1 MNTVRFFRV
10 SFGFFGLAFDGVLC
24 VVPTLRR
31 ATGVRRAR
39 SILPFS
45 FVACVCGYSNTTC
58 LRRLGGRPINHRRAR
73 LAPPANTSAVPSSVS
88 EERRRNNES
97 VFVRRR
103 RPPVRQTPPPTP
115 PTRLARSV
123 GVAGCLAPVA
133 RTKPGKKKRKK
144 KPK

>member
-73 LAPPANTSAVPSSVS
+73 LAPPAKTSAVPSSVS

-97 VFVRRR
+97 VFVR
-103 RPPVRQTPPPTP
+103 PPPTP

-123 GVAGCLAPVA
+123 GVAGCLAPAA